1 MFPCAGN
8 ETVKLMAERKF
19 KVVVAGAGIA
29 GLFMAEKLKRASI
42 DFTVFEKADEVG
54 GTWRDN
60 TYPGLFVDVLSRQ
73 YEFPFQPNYDWSRK
87 YAPGTEIQAYIKKV
101 VSDRGLRRFIR
112 FNEEIVEARFA
123 DDRWQLKTAKGEAVV
138 ANVFIAATGFL
149 HKPLYPDIPGR
160 DSFAGPAFHS
170 VSWDHS
176 IPYQG
181 KRWGVIGGGASG
193 IQITEAL
200 AWERCDVTQFIRRA
214 QWVHIRENPHSTLLE
229 RLLLRLPLAYRLR
242 QRQLWKLIIQADHWR
257 LKPGPQRE
265 AMEREYRNYLNA
277 IRDPELRRKLTPDY
291 HLGCTRIPK
300 SDRNYYEAVQQPNVC
315 LEFGRIAR
323 IVPNGVEMAD
333 GTLRELDVLVYATGF
348 DAHGYMRPMKVTGLN
363 GVTIEEVWKSKIY
376 SYGGIALPHFP
387 NLFMLYGPFSP
398 VNNVPVPLG
407 LDHEIGYI
415 MRLIDIARRRQVT
428 VAPSVAATE
437 RFLARLGGAFPDT
450 VWVGCRN
457 WYADQQGTPI
467 LWPLPQDAHQALFAR
482 VDMEDLQLTP
492 ATRRD

>member
-1 MFPCAGN
+1 M
-8 ETVKLMAERKF
+8 KLMAKPEF

-29 GLFMAEKLKRASI
+29 GLFMAEKLKRAGI
-42 DFTVFEKADEVG
+42 DFTVFEKSDEVG

-87 YAPGTEIQAYIKKV
+87 YAPGAEIQTYIKKV
-101 VSDRGLRRFIR
+101 ASDRGLRRFIR
-112 FNEEIVEARFA
+112 FKEEIVEARFA
-123 DDRWQLKTAKGEAVV
+123 EDRWHLRTAKGEAVV
-138 ANVFIAATGFL
+138 ADVFIAATGFL
-149 HKPLYPDIPGR
+149 HKPLYPNISGR
-160 DSFAGPAFHS
+160 NSFAGPAFHS
-170 VSWDHS
+170 ARWDHS
-176 IPYQG
+176 IPYLG

-214 QWVHIRENPHSTLLE
+214 QWVHIRENPRSTLLE

-257 LKPGPQRE
+257 LKPGPQRD
-265 AMEREYRNYLNA
+265 AMEREYKNYLNA
-277 IRDPELRRKLTPDY
+277 IKDPELRRKLTPDY

-300 SDRNYYEAVQQPNVC
+300 SDRNYYEAVQQPNVH

-323 IVPNGVEMAD
+323 ILPKGVEMTD
-333 GTLRELDVLVYATGF
+333 GRFRELDVLVYATGF
-348 DAHGYMRPMKVTGLN
+348 DAHGYMRPMTVTGLN
-363 GVTIEEVWKSKIY
+363 GVTIEEVWKTRIY
-376 SYGGIALPHFP
+376 SYGGIALPQFP

-407 LDHEIGYI
+407 LEHEIGYI
-415 MRLIDIARRRQVT
+415 MRLIDIARRRRVT
-428 VAPSVAATE
+428 VAPTAAATE
-437 RFLARLGGAFPDT
+437 KFLARLGSAFPDT

-457 WYADQQGTPI
+457 WYSDQQGTPI
-467 LWPLPQDAHQALFAR
+467 LWPLPQEAHKVFFAR
-482 VDMEDLQLTP
+482 VDMEDLQLSP
-492 ATRRD
+492 ATHMD